1 MNKRQLFILLSLLP
15 FIGVCAQDDD
25 FEAFR
30 RQQLQEMDDFR
41 QDMFAEFS
49 KFRREALTGF
59 ANYLEH
65 QWEPYQVEPKRLRP
79 REDKPVAPPMLPNKD
94 KALPTT
100 PVKVPGKVEPVIIP
114 KVEPKPEIPPT
125 PNTPQATKPTTPT
138 TPTTPTFPNL
148 PTTPTKPTTP
158 STPATPAPYVRQKFT
173 VYGTPMQIIATSDLR
188 ISLGGVNEHQ
198 VASALRTMAEDK
210 YTPLVTDLAGASK
223 TYNLNGW
230 AVYQLVKQVSERLQG
245 ANDANGCAL
254 MTAFLLNQLGYDT
267 KLAYMGNRL
276 LPLVSMDM
284 EMVGYTF
291 IKMGGKE
298 YYIMAKDLPANTPI
312 YTYRKNMEGATRA
325 VDISNP
331 AAMKLSTQ
339 WSPATTHASQAFPAA
354 AMQGSVNSNLIEY
367 YKSIPILAGYPWP
380 FIAQQPMSERLRE
393 ELLPPLKR
401 AIAGKGE
408 YDAVAII
415 MNFMHYGF
423 KYKTD
428 EDQFGHEKPF
438 YFEENFYYPFNDCE
452 DRAILFSYLVRNLV
466 GLDAALIY
474 APGHLWAAV
483 CFKQT
488 VNGDYVEAAGKRF
501 VMCDPTFI
509 GSSPG
514 MCASKYKGQT
524 YKVFPIPVR

>member
-1 MNKRQLFILLSLLP
+1 MNNRLFFIFLALLP
-15 FIGVCAQDDD
+15 FCGLSAQDEDDD
-25 FEAFR
+25 FQAFR

-41 QDMFAEFS
+41 SDMFAEFS

-65 QWEPYQVEPKRLRP
+65 KWEPYQVEPKRLRP
-79 REDKPVAPPMLPNKD
+79 REDKPVTPPMMPKKD
-94 KALPTT
+94 KILPTK
-100 PVKVPGKVEPVIIP
+100 PIKVPGKVEPVTIP
-114 KVEPKPEIPPT
+114 KVEPKPNIPPT
-125 PNTPQATKPTTPT
+125 PSTPPAKPSTPT
-138 TPTTPTFPNL
+138 LPNI
-148 PTTPTKPTTP
+148 PNTPTKPTI
-158 STPATPAPYVRQKFT
+158 TPAPTPAPYVRQKFN
-173 VYGTPMQIIATSDLR
+173 VYGTSMQVIATSDMR
-188 ISLGGVNEHQ
+188 ISLSGVNEHQ
-198 VASALRTMAEDK
+198 VASALRTLADDK

-223 TYNLNGW
+223 SYNLNGW
-230 AVYQLVKQVSERLQG
+230 AVYQLVTQVAERLQG
-245 ANDANGCAL
+245 KDDANGCAL

-276 LPLVSMDM
+276 LPLVSMGMD
-284 EMVGYTF
+284 MVGYTY

-298 YYIMAKDLPANTPI
+298 YYIMAKNLPANTSI
-312 YTYRKNMEGATRA
+312 FTYRKNMEGATRDI
-325 VDISNP
+325 DISNP
-331 AAMKLSTQ
+331 ASMKLSTQ
-339 WSPATTHASQAFPAA
+339 WSPSTSHAALSFPMAS
-354 AMQGSVNSNLIEY
+354 MQGSVNTNLIEY
-367 YKSIPILAGYPWP
+367 YKSIPVLAGYPWP
-380 FIAQQPMSERLRE
+380 FIARQPMSERLQE

-401 AIAGKGE
+401 AIAGKNE
-408 YDAVAII
+408 YDAVAIL

-428 EDQFGHEKPF
+428 DDQFGYEKPF

-483 CFKQT
+483 CFKQN
-488 VNGDYVEAAGKRF
+488 VNGDYVEAEGKRF

-514 MCASKYKGQT
+514 MCASKYKGLT
-524 YKVFPIPVR
+524 YKVFPIPAR